1 MNLQSLNERP
11 RLAMALQ
18 LALLMLVFQGVIA
31 TTPGIPAGPELTVAV
46 RPVGGSLAPAPL

>member
-18 LALLMLVFQGVIA
+18 LALLVLVFHGVVV
-31 TTPGIPAGPELTVAV
+31 TTPSIAPGSVPTAAAHAVEVPPRGP
-46 RPVGGSLAPAPL
+46 SL